1 MKDELSRFRE
11 AQKRDYERALSEI
24 RSGRKR
30 SHWMWYI
37 FPQLKGLGVSST
49 AEYYGISG
57 LKEAQDFLK
66 DEYLGANLRKISAA
80 LLELGTDDA
89 LSVFGT
95 PDNLKL
101 CSSMTLFSRLEGGTS
116 VFRKVLDKFF
126 QGKEDGRTLELLR
139 RADRR

>member
-11 AQKRDYERALSEI
+11 AQKRDYDRALSEI

-57 LKEAQDFLK
+57 LTEAQEFLR
-66 DEYLGANLRKISAA
+66 DEYLGENLRRISEA
-80 LLELGTDDA
+80 LLELDTDDA
-89 LSVFGT
+89 LKVFGT

-101 CSSMTLFSRLEGGTS
+101 CSSMTLFSQVEGRTS
-116 VFRKVLDKFF
+116 VFGKVLDKFF
-126 QGKEDGRTLELLR
+126 QGKEDGRTMELLS
-139 RADRR
+139 RADGK